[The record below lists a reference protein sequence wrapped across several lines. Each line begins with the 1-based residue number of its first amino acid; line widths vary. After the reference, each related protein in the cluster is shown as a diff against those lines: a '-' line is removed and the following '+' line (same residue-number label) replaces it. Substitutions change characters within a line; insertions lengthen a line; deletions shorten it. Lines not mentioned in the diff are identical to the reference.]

1 MCGLNNEDSTAAF
14 NTGAGRSAV
23 EANESLALKR
33 VLLLQAVSGS
43 SLESCCALTPSA
55 QYMVVLVLQFIWRQR
70 GSKPRGSDLRVS
82 MTQQR
87 SRHLQALQ
95 VRLWSLELPPT
106 RARAETI
113 PCRCTLAS
121 STAPTCMPHPASH
134 PDPESSAEGADV
146 MCSHAPS
153 QVALAAASARRLRAT
168 HRTVETPAHGAVG
181 LN

>member
-1 MCGLNNEDSTAAF
+1 MWSEQQGLHGSFQHRRRPQRSRSQRKPRAKARAAV
-14 NTGAGRSAV
+14 A
-23 EANESLALKR
+23 
-33 VLLLQAVSGS
+33 SGS
-43 SLESCCALTPSA
+43 SLESCSALTPSA

-70 GSKPRGSDLRVS
+70 GSKPCGTGLRVS